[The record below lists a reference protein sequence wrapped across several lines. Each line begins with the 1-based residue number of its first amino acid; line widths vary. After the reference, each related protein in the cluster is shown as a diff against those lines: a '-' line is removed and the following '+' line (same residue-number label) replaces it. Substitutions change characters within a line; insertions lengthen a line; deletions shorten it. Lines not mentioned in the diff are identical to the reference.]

1 MSKNIKSKKTRS
13 KEAGYYPPLFKHYPE
28 LEEKFPRLD
37 FGTYPTPVERLSHL
51 GRENIWIK
59 REDYSSCLYGGNKVR
74 KLEFVLAD
82 ALKKGCS
89 RVITMGGI
97 GTNHGL
103 ATSIFCREAGLRC
116 RLLLFRQPLNDYVKQ
131 NMLLFQRYGAET
143 KYLKGVLRTAA
154 SLLVTQR
161 LFNPRGYI
169 LEPGGS
175 SPLGTIGVVN
185 AMFELKEQIDAGLLP
200 EPRYLFCPLG
210 SSGTMAGL
218 SLGGI
223 LSGLSTTVI
232 GVRVT
237 MESIGPIPVAS
248 SRTVEALMKKT
259 HRLMKKHSPSIPDI
273 SIPPQEVINDYVGK
287 GYGCA
292 TAECL
297 DALALMKEREG
308 ISLEPTY
315 TAKTFAALLDFI
327 KIHKDGNEAILYWH
341 TYNSVDLSGE
351 AATVTYRDLS
361 PDMRRLYESNREEEM
376 ME

>member
-1 MSKNIKSKKTRS
+1 MEKTITGSIKSEKTRS
-13 KEAGYYPPLFKHYPE
+13 NGARYYPPLFKHYPE
-28 LEEKFPRLD
+28 LEEQFPRLD
-37 FGTYPTPVERLSHL
+37 FGIYPTPVERLSHL
-51 GRENIWIK
+51 GRENVWIK

-82 ALKKGCS
+82 ALKKGRN

-97 GTNHGL
+97 GSNHGL
-103 ATSIFCREAGLRC
+103 ATAIFCREAGLQC

-143 KYLKGVLRTAA
+143 IYLKGVLRTGA

-169 LEPGGS
+169 LEAGGS

-185 AMFELKEQIDAGLLP
+185 AMFELKEQIDGGLLP

-210 SSGTMAGL
+210 SNGTMAGL

-223 LSGLSTTVI
+223 MAGLSTTVI

-237 MESIGPIPVAS
+237 MKSIGPIPVAS
-248 SRTVEALMKKT
+248 SRTVGALMKKT
-259 HRLMKKHSPSIPDI
+259 YRLMKKHCPSIPDI
-273 SIPPQEVINDYVGK
+273 SIHPQHVINDYVGE

-297 DALALMKEREG
+297 EALALMKEREG
-308 ISLEPTY
+308 ITLEPTY
-315 TAKTFAALLDFI
+315 TGKTFAALCDFI
-327 KIHKDGNEAILYWH
+327 RTHEDGNEAILYWH

-351 AATVTYRDLS
+351 AATVTCRDLS
-361 PDMRRLYESNREEEM
+361 PDMRCLYEE
-376 ME
+376 